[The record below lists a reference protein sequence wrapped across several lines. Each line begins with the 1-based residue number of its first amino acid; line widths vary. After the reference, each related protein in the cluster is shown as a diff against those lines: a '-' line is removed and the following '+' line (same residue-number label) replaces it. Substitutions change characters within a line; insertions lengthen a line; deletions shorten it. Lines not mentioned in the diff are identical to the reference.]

1 VFNATFNKNFSY
13 IVAVSFIGGGIWS
26 TWRNVLRLTVAIE
39 TGAIFLVQV
48 RLSLKLFWSK
58 I

>member
-1 VFNATFNKNFSY
+1 MAF
-13 IVAVSFIGGGIWS
+13 SFIGGGIWS

-39 TGAIFLVQV
+39 TDVIFLVQV